1 MSTLTRGAGHQVV
14 VIDRDLTGEGL
25 VDWWNDLPQPRAMPA
40 LRWEYLAT
48 WRRAFMPAGARLQ
61 THVALADGRP
71 VAAIALFRHHGV
83 LHAPANDHSDVFDMV
98 YEPAHRS
105 AADHLAATLLR
116 RRIRLTRLDG
126 CSPLVDALRR
136 ARPPMTVETDASPY
150 IRLPDTADELLAAR
164 SSRFRANVRKARR
177 SLETLGELSYRDHRG
192 GQAGMDDAF
201 AAMLGVEA
209 ASWKGR
215 EGSAI
220 DARSDTLRFYR
231 ELALDGP
238 ARAWTRLATLRVGD
252 RVVAAQLD
260 LEAAGRRAGLR
271 TSFVDDLDGRQ
282 SPGLVLLWAVLTDE
296 VDRGLR
302 IHDFGGGA
310 DAWKRHWTDTSSPRV
325 TLRSWPATTA
335 GHLTFGAR
343 RRIKPVV
350 KPLLRRFGGDG

>member
-1 MSTLTRGAGHQVV
+1 MSTLTRGARRQVV
-14 VIDRDLTGEGL
+14 VIDRDLAEEGL
-25 VDWWNDLPQPRAMPA
+25 VGWWNGLPQPQAMPA

-48 WRRAFMPAGARLQ
+48 WRRAFMPGGARPQ

-71 VAAIALFRHHGV
+71 VAAIALYRHHGV

-98 YEPAHRS
+98 YDPAHRA
-105 AADHLAATLLR
+105 AADHLAAALLR
-116 RRIRLTRLDG
+116 RRIHLARLDG
-126 CSPLVDALRR
+126 RSPLLGALRR
-136 ARPPMTVETDASPY
+136 ARPPMILETDASPY
-150 IRLPDTADELLAAR
+150 IRLPETADELLTAR

-177 SLETLGELSYRDHRG
+177 ALETLGEVSFQDHRG
-192 GQAGMDDAF
+192 GEAGMHDAF

-215 EGSAI
+215 DGGAI
-220 DARSDTLRFYR
+220 DARPDTLRFYR

-252 RVVAAQLD
+252 RVVATQLD

-271 TSFVDDLDGRQ
+271 TSFVDDLRGRQ
-282 SPGLVLLWAVLTDE
+282 SPGLVLLWAVLIDGI
-296 VDRGLR
+296 DRGLR

-310 DAWKRHWTDTSSPRV
+310 DAWKRHWTDASSPRA
-325 TLRSWPATTA
+325 TLRAWPATTA

-343 RRIKPVV
+343 QRIKPVIR
-350 KPLLRRFGGDG
+350 PLLRRVGGD